1 MVFIQ
6 LVLLL
11 MQTYAVLC
19 NTEKTIFLAPNQVQ
33 IPVEHPTLEDLQLEA
48 LSPEH
53 WSLRTCIRA
62 EFPTNSSRYGQASWY
77 LLHGLQEGQRYE
89 VKICWAATVR
99 LTLGLDE
106 KS

>member
-1 MVFIQ
+1 MVVIQ

-11 MQTYAVLC
+11 MQAYTVLC

-33 IPVEHPTLEDLQLEA
+33 IPVEHPTLEDLQLDA

-53 WSLRTCIRA
+53 WSLRTYIRA
-62 EFPTNSSRYGQASWY
+62 EFPTDSSRRGQASWY

-89 VKICWAATVR
+89 VRICWAATVR
-99 LTLGLDE
+99 LILGLGG